1 MMRVP
6 VKSRGCQALL
16 ALATPPPLQALSQGW
31 ATAGSR
37 ATVGLPP
44 WQTVTPILPCK
55 LCPSGFLPFRLLE
68 CCQAGWGA
76 ALKHVPC
83 ATLTLQP
90 PLRCLEGRASL
101 GRPSTQ
107 LPPCWAA
114 GSPAHATWSGWFPA
128 ASDNEGW
135 LPTRWHHESW
145 FPPALHPAP
154 GQGTGCQETA
164 LPVCHPA
171 PQAPTSGP

>member
-68 CCQAGWGA
+68 CCQAGWGGSPEARALCHTDPA
-76 ALKHVPC
+76 ATPALP
-83 ATLTLQP
+83 
-90 PLRCLEGRASL
+90 GRQGL

-114 GSPAHATWSGWFPA
+114 GSPAHAVWSGWFPA
-128 ASDNEGW
+128 ASDNESW
-135 LPTRWHHESW
+135 LPTRWHHGSW

-154 GQGTGCQETA
+154 GQGTGCQEMA
-164 LPVCHPA
+164 LPVRDPT